1 MIMQKIWSVS
11 GRLMLMGVLLALPVA
26 VHAQE
31 ASIQGTLTD
40 ATGGVLPGVTVTA
53 QHDATGN
60 IFLGVSDGTGSFN
73 IPVRVGPYTLTAEL
87 PGFSTV
93 VQSGLTLLV
102 GQTAVV
108 ALEMAVSTLQE
119 TVTVTGEAPLLDT
132 TSSEIGGNI
141 DPMQMEELPING
153 RNFLSLTLMAPGAKA
168 NSVRAGG
175 PPTNTT
181 TGTFQVN
188 VDGQQVT
195 GNCCGTAHQ
204 ASFSKEAI
212 AEFQLISNRFDAVQ
226 GRSSGVQVNVVTKSG
241 TNAFDGGVAG
251 YFRHDSMNADD
262 FIKKQKLPY
271 QNQQFALSVGG
282 PLRQD
287 RIHFFGA
294 VEYERE
300 PFTIT
305 HNSQWPEFNQ
315 NLTSTRIQK
324 KIATRLDFQFTPATR
339 LSVTGSRW
347 RDDAPMDPT
356 RMGGASRHP
365 SQSVHT
371 KQFSDQIQ
379 GNLTSVIGNST
390 LNQFRVGGAGT
401 SWDIEP
407 NLTGDAGLG
416 TSRNSLSKY
425 PPNLDLRG
433 YQIGPQQNYPQNI
446 GQGIY
451 NFRNDLTF
459 SFEAGG
465 RHDVRTG
472 GEYLKYNMW
481 HHWANYF
488 NGNMKADK
496 KKLGA
501 DLPNYFPVWDDA
513 STWDLS
519 VLNPVTRR
527 FEASLGS
534 PDIMSPRNIFGF
546 WFQDDWQ
553 ATDRL
558 TINMGVRYD
567 TEDDQFANDLEVLPF
582 LKAGRPGDHNN
593 VAPRFG
599 FAYAVDDRT
608 VIRGG
613 AGKYFSMIINQSAH
627 PVRFAFQQRVAE
639 ATFDGR
645 SDFTTN
651 PWNGALPAPDVLE
664 GRFCNNNYVEGCFR
678 RGIGQSFVSPHV
690 QIPYSYQ
697 ISLGVQRQVGDSM
710 AVTVDYVSTLLRR
723 DRVTNGNINLTYNE
737 ATGTNYPFKDI
748 SRRPFQDWGQV
759 RQTQTKADDNYNGL
773 ESSFTKRFSDNW
785 QASGTYT
792 FGIRKRRLPQ
802 PVSGFD
808 VVPFDLVGELG
819 PQYGPAWGDQRHR
832 AVFNGI
838 WQIGGGLQLSGLY
851 FYGSGET
858 FNTLYGGDNRG
869 LGSAPNGKKGRM
881 RKDGTVV
888 GYNVLTGRPIHRL
901 DLRLQEQIPIG
912 GETSLSLF
920 LEVFNALNHENY
932 GKYTGNESNANYGK
946 PTYSGEL
953 AYAARMMQLGFRFQ
967 F

>member
-1 MIMQKIWSVS
+1 MRRILSVL
-11 GRLMLMGVLLALPVA
+11 GGLAFMGVLLVVPGVA
-26 VHAQE
+26 HAQE
-31 ASIQGTLTD
+31 AVILGTLTD
-40 ATGGVLPGVTVTA
+40 TTGGVLPGVTVTA

-60 IFLGVSDGTGSFN
+60 VFLGVTDGTGSYR
-73 IPVRVGPYTLTAEL
+73 IAVRVGAFTVTAEL
-87 PGFSTV
+87 GGFSTV
-93 VQSGLTLLV
+93 VQSGVNLRV
-102 GQTAVV
+102 GQQAVV
-108 ALEMAVSTLQE
+108 DLEMAVSTLQE

-132 TSSEIGGNI
+132 SSSELGGNI
-141 DPMQMEELPING
+141 DPMQLEELPING
-153 RNFLSLTLMAPGAKA
+153 RNFLDLTLLAPGAKA

-226 GRSSGVQVNVVTKSG
+226 GRSAGVQVNVVTKSG
-241 TNAFDGGVAG
+241 TNLFAGGASG
-251 YFRHDSMNADD
+251 YFRDDSLNADD
-262 FIKKQKLPY
+262 FITKRKLPY
-271 QNQQFALSVGG
+271 ENQQFAGSLGG
-282 PLRQD
+282 PLQQD

-305 HNSQWPEFNQ
+305 HNSQWPAFNID
-315 NLTSTRIQK
+315 LTSTRIQK
-324 KIATRLDFQFTPATR
+324 KYATRLDFQFSPASR
-339 LSVTGSRW
+339 LSVTASRW
-347 RDDAPMDPT
+347 RDDAPIDPT
-356 RMGGASRHP
+356 RTGGASRHP
-365 SQSVHT
+365 SQSVAT
-371 KQFSDQIQ
+371 KQLSDQIQ
-379 GNLTSVIGNST
+379 GNFTTVIGNST
-390 LNQFRVGGAGT
+390 LNAIRVGGAGT

-416 TSRNSLSKY
+416 TSRNSLSTY
-425 PPNLDLRG
+425 PPNFDLRG

-446 GQGIY
+446 GQGVY

-459 SFEAGG
+459 SFQAGG

-472 GEYLKYNMW
+472 AEYLKYEMW

-488 NGNMKADK
+488 NGNMKSDTGR
-496 KKLGA
+496 LGA
-501 DLPNYFPVWDDA
+501 DLPNYFPVWNDA

-519 VLNPVTRR
+519 VLNPVTRY

-534 PDIMSPRNIFGF
+534 PDITSPRNIFGF

-558 TINMGVRYD
+558 TLNLGVRYD
-567 TEDDQFANDLEVLPF
+567 TESDQFANEIAVPPF
-582 LKAGRPGDHNN
+582 LEGGRPGDHNN
-593 VAPRFG
+593 IAPRFG

-613 AGKYFSMIINQSAH
+613 AGKYYSMIINQSAH
-627 PVRFAFQQRVAE
+627 PVRFADQQRVVE

-651 PWNGALPAPDVLE
+651 PWNGALPPADVLE
-664 GRFCNNNYVEGCFR
+664 GRFCNNNFVDGCFR
-678 RGIGQSFVSPHV
+678 RGIGQSFVSPNV

-697 ISLGVQRQVGDSM
+697 VSLGVQRQVADTMS
-710 AVTVDYVSTLLRR
+710 VTADYVSTLLRH
-723 DRVTNGNINLTYNE
+723 DRVTNGNINLTYDE
-737 ATGTNYPFKDI
+737 ATGTNYDFRDI
-748 SRRPFQDWGQV
+748 SRRPFPDWGRV
-759 RQTQTKADDNYNGL
+759 RQTQTLADNNRNAL
-773 ESSFTKRFSDNW
+773 ETSFTKRFSDNW

-792 FGIRKRRLPQ
+792 FGFTKRRLPQ
-802 PVSGFD
+802 PVSGFET
-808 VVPFDLVGELG
+808 VPFDLVGELG
-819 PQYGPAWGDQRHR
+819 PQYGPAIGDQRHR

-838 WQIGGGLQLSGLY
+838 WQVGGGFQISGLY

-858 FNTLYGGDNRG
+858 FNTTAGGDRRR
-869 LGSAPNGKKGRM
+869 LSSAPTGQASRL
-881 RKDGTVV
+881 RADGTIAP
-888 GYNVLTGRPIHRL
+888 YNGLVGRPIHRV
-901 DLRLQEQIPIG
+901 DLRLQERINLG
-912 GETSLSLF
+912 GPTSVSIF

-932 GKYTGNESNANYGK
+932 GSYTGNESNSNFGN
-946 PTYSGEL
+946 PTFNSAL
-953 AYAARMMQLGFRFQ
+953 AYAARMVQLGFRFQ

>member
-1 MIMQKIWSVS
+1 
-11 GRLMLMGVLLALPVA
+11 MGALLVMPGVAL
-26 VHAQE
+26 AQE
-31 ASIQGTLTD
+31 ATISGTLTD
-40 ATGGVLPGVTVTA
+40 TTGGVLPGVTVTA
-53 QHDATGN
+53 QHEATGN
-60 IFLGVSDGTGSFN
+60 VFLGVSDGTGAFN

-87 PGFSTV
+87 PGFTTV
-93 VQSGLTLLV
+93 VQSGINLLV
-102 GQTAVV
+102 GQTGVV
-108 ALEMAVSTLQE
+108 DLQLAVSTLQE

-132 TSSEIGGNI
+132 TSSELGGNI
-141 DPMQMEELPING
+141 DPRQMEELPVNG

-226 GRSSGVQVNVVTKSG
+226 GRSAGVQVNVVTKSG
-241 TNAFDGGVAG
+241 TNFFSGGVAG
-251 YFRHDSMNADD
+251 YFRHDAMNSKD
-262 FIKKQKLPY
+262 FIKDQVLPY
-271 QNQQFALSVGG
+271 QNQQFATSLGG

-294 VEYERE
+294 FEYERE

-305 HNSQWPEFNQ
+305 HNSAWPEFNV

-324 KIATRLDFQFTPATR
+324 KGATRVDFQFTPATR
-339 LSVTGSRW
+339 LSVTASRW
-347 RDDAPMDPT
+347 RDNAPMDPT

-365 SQSVHT
+365 SQSVAT
-371 KQFSDQIQ
+371 KQLSDQAQ
-379 GNLTSVIGNST
+379 GNFTTVIGNST
-390 LNQFRVGGAGT
+390 LNSFRFGGAGT

-416 TSRNSLSKY
+416 TSRNSLSTY

-446 GQGIY
+446 GQGVY

-459 SFEAGG
+459 SLQAGG
-465 RHDVRTG
+465 RHDIRTG
-472 GEYLKYNMW
+472 AEYLKYEMW

-501 DLPNYFPVWDDA
+501 DLPTYFPTWDDA

-534 PDIMSPRNIFGF
+534 PDISSPRNIFGF

-553 ATDRL
+553 ATDKL
-558 TINMGVRYD
+558 TVNLGMRYD
-567 TEDDQFANDLEVLPF
+567 TEDDQFANDLAIPPF
-582 LKAGRPGDHNN
+582 LEAGRPGDHNN
-593 VAPRFG
+593 IAPRFG
-599 FAYAVDDRT
+599 FAYAADDRT

-613 AGKYFSMIINQSAH
+613 VGKYYSMIINQSAH
-627 PVRFAFQQRVAE
+627 PVRFADQQRVVE
-639 ATFDGR
+639 ASFDGR

-651 PWNGALPAPDVLE
+651 PWNGPLPPADLLE
-664 GRFCNNNYVEGCFR
+664 SRFCNNNFVAGCFR
-678 RGIGQSFVSPHV
+678 RGIGQSMASPHV

-697 ISLGVQRQVGDSM
+697 ASIGVQRQIGDTMS
-710 AVTVDYVSTLLRR
+710 VTADYVSTMLRH
-723 DRVTNGNINLTYNE
+723 DRVTNGNINLTYVE
-737 ATGTNYPFKDI
+737 ATGVNIPFKQVD
-748 SRRPFQDWGQV
+748 SRPFPDWGRV
-759 RQTQTKADDNYNGL
+759 RQTQTEADQNYNGL
-773 ESSFTKRFSDNW
+773 ETSFTKRFSDNW

-792 FGIRKRRLPQ
+792 FGISKRRLPQ
-802 PVSGFD
+802 PVSGFET
-808 VVPFDLVGELG
+808 VPFDLVGELG
-819 PQYGPAWGDQRHR
+819 PQYGPSIGDQRHR

-838 WQIGGGLQLSGLY
+838 WEVGGGLQISGLY
-851 FYGSGET
+851 FFGSGET
-858 FNTLYGGDNRG
+858 FNTTYGGDYRG
-869 LGSAPNGKKGRM
+869 LSGGPTGRHQ
-881 RKDGTVV
+881 RLRPDGTVAPYNGLV
-888 GYNVLTGRPIHRL
+888 GQTIHRL
-901 DLRLQEQIPIG
+901 DLRVQEQI
-912 GETSLSLF
+912 SLAGNASVSLF

-932 GKYTGNESNANYGK
+932 GSYTGNESNSNYGN
-946 PTYSGEL
+946 PTFNSAE
-953 AYAARMMQLGFRFQ
+953 AYAPRMLQLGFRLQ